1 MKALRILR
9 LLQDDRANLSIQN
22 GALDMLDLSSA
33 LSDLGMLEEA
43 EGTCTWA
50 ANLYRTLVRGHAN
63 SFLPYLGI
71 ALYNLVLYRACI
83 GDRKGSLAAGQDC
96 VTTYRILCEKET
108 HQDYLI
114 CLARALRKLATAL
127 LDIRRSEEALA
138 AAEESVTILRNV
150 TSELLEIES
159 LVSSSSPGS
168 GSEES
173 NREDEEMVD
182 LGLAEEDEG
191 STDHIDEISML
202 GYHLGV
208 VLRSLSDCLANV
220 GRHSD
225 AYDIAKEALD
235 TSRAI
240 SKKYPGTFDWLLAD
254 RLWDLAYRL
263 WIMGQPLEA
272 LPLLEEAVP
281 IYRILAQKR
290 PTTFSVDLIR
300 LLCRFATLLREVG
313 RDDDALAVGD
323 EAVRSWR
330 SLVVDRSDF
339 SLYRP
344 ERLQVVCSYLR
355 DLGRNDEVLALSEE
369 TVDEYRTLTKGD
381 PVVYSSHLALGLA
394 VLAHSFYATQRYGEG
409 ISAAKEA
416 VELYRAHGEGRAD
429 LRARFLEALKTLRY
443 ILKDAERL
451 EDAITVGTDVIS
463 VYHTCTEDHPTEF
476 SRGLAETLLSHSYDL
491 SRNGQY
497 LDALIA
503 DEEAINLYRSFEDS
517 DSVCNFIVAANSF
530 GINLYDVGRVEQAI
544 AVCQEAIT
552 IGRGIIRE
560 HPRITSTLVSLLA
573 ILSDC
578 FRSRGQFTE
587 ALTSSEE
594 AVSLSRSIP
603 SKEPSELAY
612 ELRELS
618 VSLLNAGRLQDALQA
633 SEKAV
638 EICRKLPQSQYVSSG
653 LAYSLDS
660 LSNCL
665 ADSGREEDALAVAEE
680 AVTLYTR
687 ITPNYR
693 SRSGCF
699 DYNVADALY
708 DFGAR
713 LAAVGRLED
722 ALTNTRDAANIYR
735 TVVTT
740 RAVHLSKF
748 AAVVQSLSVQL
759 WEARCRDEA
768 IDSWKEEV
776 TIRRRLASTNPDLA
790 PMLHDALC
798 ELSAR
803 LSQVNRFEEA
813 SVASL
818 EARKVRDELPG
829 VFEELPPI
837 LLSGLD
843 ADLEGTERDKDVV
856 DMKAS
861 DASKIDGVLYV
872 YGAWIIARV
881 KVAIVVPIYFIF
893 QLVFRTDYYLT

>member
-1 MKALRILR
+1 MPDPVSITLAVVTFATAFKDVIELAEKIKGSIDKPGQNKKRLHDLTNDVLQGLIDLEIYYKGRERVLDGSAELQTALDDLQNEMRQVLEHCFITFPETTGGRIAAAKADFKAWTKRNDIEADIVRLKEHVHACHLRFTTIASARIEYASTRIEQASARLEHALLVLNNEQRERLSRMENMVARLLVDTQVDCTGAREFKPLSNTCYGDIEQQYLRLQVKRIVDSLEKLTASGSFTAEEPAGIYLLPTTIYSFALPLTDDPAAQRREVVMKALRILR

-96 VTTYRILCEKET
+96 VTIYRILCEKET

-254 RLWDLAYRL
+254 RLWDSAYRL
-263 WIMGQPLEA
+263 RIMGQPLEA

-517 DSVCNFIVAANSF
+517 DSVCDFIVAANSF

-560 HPRITSTLVSLLA
+560 HPRITSILVSLLA

-578 FRSRGQFTE
+578 FRSRGQFT
-587 ALTSSEE
+587 
-594 AVSLSRSIP
+594 
-603 SKEPSELAY
+603 
-612 ELRELS
+612 
-618 VSLLNAGRLQDALQA
+618 
-633 SEKAV
+633 
-638 EICRKLPQSQYVSSG
+638 
-653 LAYSLDS
+653 
-660 LSNCL
+660 
-665 ADSGREEDALAVAEE
+665 
-680 AVTLYTR
+680 
-687 ITPNYR
+687 
-693 SRSGCF
+693 
-699 DYNVADALY
+699 
-708 DFGAR
+708 
-713 LAAVGRLED
+713 
-722 ALTNTRDAANIYR
+722 
-735 TVVTT
+735 
-740 RAVHLSKF
+740 
-748 AAVVQSLSVQL
+748 
-759 WEARCRDEA
+759 
-768 IDSWKEEV
+768 
-776 TIRRRLASTNPDLA
+776 
-790 PMLHDALC
+790 
-798 ELSAR
+798 
-803 LSQVNRFEEA
+803 
-813 SVASL
+813 
-818 EARKVRDELPG
+818 
-829 VFEELPPI
+829 
-837 LLSGLD
+837 
-843 ADLEGTERDKDVV
+843 
-856 DMKAS
+856 
-861 DASKIDGVLYV
+861 
-872 YGAWIIARV
+872 
-881 KVAIVVPIYFIF
+881 
-893 QLVFRTDYYLT
+893 